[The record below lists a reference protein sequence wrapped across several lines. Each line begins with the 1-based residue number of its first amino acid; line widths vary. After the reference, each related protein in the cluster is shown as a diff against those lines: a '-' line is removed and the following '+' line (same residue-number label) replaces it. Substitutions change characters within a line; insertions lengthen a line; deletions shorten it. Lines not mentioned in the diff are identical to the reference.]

1 MRKPPSRGSLEALF
15 ARHHRLAN
23 LYPDP
28 LIFARDRPSAEEGEV
43 AGLVAASLAYGRV
56 EKIMQALEDVFGR
69 LGPKPRDSLASWA
82 PRELV
87 ERFHGF
93 RYRFHGGIDVA
104 LFLHLARQVLERRG
118 SLRRAFEAG
127 GEGRDISEPMAAFGE
142 ELFGGDPRPVLRS
155 REIPAGHPVRHLLPS
170 PALGGAAK
178 RFCLYLRWM
187 VRRDEIDPG
196 YWEGTV
202 SPGRLVVPLDTH
214 VAAVAREFGL
224 TGRRSSDWRTAC
236 EITEALRRYDR
247 DDPTR
252 YDFCLF
258 RYGMTE
264 RG

>member
-1 MRKPPSRGSLEALF
+1 MRKPPSRALLEALF

-23 LYPDP
+23 LHPDP
-28 LIFARDRPSAEEGEV
+28 LTFARDRPSAEEGEL

-56 EKIMQALEDVFGR
+56 GKIMQALEDVFGR
-69 LGPKPRDSLASWA
+69 LGPKPRESLASWA

-87 ERFHGF
+87 ERFRGF

-118 SLRRAFEAG
+118 SLRRAFEAVD
-127 GEGRDISEPMAAFGE
+127 EGRDISDPMVAFGE
-142 ELFGGDPRPVLRS
+142 ELFGGDPRPVLHS

-170 PALGGAAK
+170 PARGGAAK

-202 SPGRLVVPLDTH
+202 HPGRLVVPLDTH
-214 VAAVAREFGL
+214 VAAVARQLGL
-224 TGRRSSDWRTAC
+224 TERRTSDWRTAC
-236 EITEALRRYDR
+236 EITAGLRRYDR
-247 DDPTR
+247 QDPTR

-258 RYGMTE
+258 RHGMTPGE
-264 RG
+264 